1 MIITNTITT
10 LLRKKLGK
18 RTTTWKITIISQNQ
32 EVAVKNSGS
41 KDFKTTENNLN
52 NNSNWNTNK

>member
-10 LLRKKLGK
+10 LLRQKLGK
-18 RTTTWKITIISQNQ
+18 RTTTWKITTISQNQ

>member
-10 LLRKKLGK
+10 LLRQKLGK